1 MKFVTSQMSTFLHQ
15 KGTRRN
21 VGYFLRFLALL
32 IVLIIVNS
40 ILFHYIMAYEG
51 QTHSWLTGFYWTLTV
66 MSTLGFGDITFTSDL
81 GRFFSLLVLMSGV
94 ILLLVMLPFAFIQYV
109 YSPWLEA
116 QKKTNAPRALQA
128 NISDHIIVVG
138 LGPISLNLVQ
148 LLTRYGFYC
157 VILCPDTQASL
168 DLEDQGF
175 NVVVGDY
182 DDGATYKN
190 LGVDSAVLL
199 MALDTDIKNTNII
212 FSAREV
218 NDFLP
223 IIAKAENEDSIDIL
237 SLAGATKVLRF
248 RNMLG
253 EALAG
258 RVVEQDGAFSYLNT
272 FSSLLI
278 AERSIDNTTLLSK
291 TLLESNVRAKV
302 GINIVGLWQKEHFI
316 SPSPTEALPT
326 GTTLVMA
333 GTKEQFDDFDREF
346 GKKVEK
352 ANKHKVLII
361 GGGKVG
367 AAAAEE
373 LYAHGI
379 EVVVVDK
386 NRISGFS
393 DGIHTIVG
401 DASDLEILRKAGLEE
416 SASVIITTHDDDT
429 NIYLTIY
436 CRQLRPDIQILTRAS
451 LERNINILHRA
462 GANIVLS
469 LVSMMSNAV
478 VNMLAPGKIYM
489 LRDGLSLFC
498 VTVDKSLIGKN
509 LIDSKIREK
518 TGCSVV
524 GIKMKD
530 GSIQVNP
537 DPYHQFCKDDEI
549 YLIGD
554 TQAQDSFIDLFG
566 IKKF

>member
-1 MKFVTSQMSTFLHQ
+1 MKFVVSQMSTFLHQ

-21 VGYFLRFLALL
+21 VGYFLRFLVLL
-32 IVLIIVNS
+32 MFLICVYS

-51 QTHSWLTGFYWTLTV
+51 QKHTWLTGFYWTLTV

-81 GRFFSLLVLMSGV
+81 GRFFSLIVLISGV
-94 ILLLVMLPFAFIQYV
+94 VLLLVMMPFAFIQYV

-116 QKKTNAPRALQA
+116 QKKTNAPRALSA
-128 NISDHIIVVG
+128 NINDHVIVVG
-138 LGPISLNLVQ
+138 LNPISLNLVQ

-157 VILCPDTQASL
+157 VILCPDTQTSL
-168 DLEDQGF
+168 DLEDQNF
-175 NVVVGDY
+175 HVVVGDY

-190 LGVDSAVLL
+190 LGVDNAVLL
-199 MALDTDIKNTNII
+199 LALDTDIRNTNII

-218 NDFLP
+218 NDFIP
-223 IIAKAENEDSIDIL
+223 VIAKAENEDSVDIL
-237 SLAGATKVLRF
+237 SLAGATKVLQF
-248 RNMLG
+248 RKMLG
-253 EALAG
+253 EALAR
-258 RVVEQDGAFSYLNT
+258 RVVEYKGSFSYLSA

-278 AERSIDNTTLLSK
+278 AEHSVDNTTLLSK

-302 GINIVGLWQKEHFI
+302 GINIVGLWKKGRFVN
-316 SPSPTEALPT
+316 PSPHEVLSQ

-333 GTKEQFDDFDREF
+333 GTKEQFEDFDKEF
-346 GKKVEK
+346 CIDIENTQ
-352 ANKHKVLII
+352 AHKVLII

-367 AAAAEE
+367 FAAAEE

-386 NRISGFS
+386 VHVRGLS
-393 DGIHTIVG
+393 DGIRTILG
-401 DASDLEILRKAGLEE
+401 DASDIDILKEAGIDE
-416 SASVIITTHDDDT
+416 SASVMITTHDDDT

-469 LVSMMSNAV
+469 LVSMMSNSV
-478 VNMLAPGKIYM
+478 VNLLAPGKVFM
-489 LRDGLSLFC
+489 LRDGLSLFSA
-498 VTVDKSLIGKN
+498 TIDKSLIGKN

-524 GIKMKD
+524 GIKMED

-537 DPYHQFCKDDEI
+537 DPSYQFSKDDEI

-554 TQAQDSFIDLFG
+554 TASQNTFIDTFG
-566 IKKF
+566 IKTF